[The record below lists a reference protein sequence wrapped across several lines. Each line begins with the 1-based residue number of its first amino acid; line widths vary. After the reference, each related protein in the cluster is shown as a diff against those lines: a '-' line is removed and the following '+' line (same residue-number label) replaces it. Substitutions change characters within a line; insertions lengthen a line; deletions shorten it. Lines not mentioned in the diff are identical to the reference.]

1 MKTLLANGAIIF
13 VYKLRKNLNLGI
25 GAGLTNSYGIPM
37 ILPMM
42 YFSWRNA
49 GRYELKVDMSSG
61 MKVSVAT
68 WLNKKLKLELTAL
81 DMDGMSAVMEVDGK
95 SKIYSTVMLRSYISP
110 SYRLSRKTAV
120 YPGSGR

>member
-1 MKTLLANGAIIF
+1 
-13 VYKLRKNLNLGI
+13 
-25 GAGLTNSYGIPM
+25 
-37 ILPMM
+37 MM

-81 DMDGMSAVMEVDGK
+81 DMDGMSA
-95 SKIYSTVMLRSYISP
+95 
-110 SYRLSRKTAV
+110 
-120 YPGSGR
+120 

>member
-1 MKTLLANGAIIF
+1 MGGGVYAPLDGVSMKTLLANGAIIF
-13 VYKLRKNLNLGI
+13 VYKLRKNLDLGI

-95 SKIYSTVMLRSYISP
+95 SKI
-110 SYRLSRKTAV
+110 
-120 YPGSGR
+120 